1 MITIIVISNQLNPV
15 ILIVKNKSRG
25 ENIMIKG
32 IVCVDKNWAIGK
44 DNDLLFKLSKDMQF
58 FKETTLN
65 HIVFCGRK
73 TLESFPKSKPL
84 PKRST
89 ICLCSPQY
97 NRDDCYCINS
107 IEDAIKLIKELAKTQ
122 TVFVIGGATLYK
134 TMLPYYDEIY
144 VTKVDA
150 DGEGTAFF
158 PNLTELPEFE
168 LVNQSETFSE
178 ADYRFSF
185 CTYKK
190 VGC

>member
-122 TVFVIGGATLYK
+122 TVFVIGGASMYK
-134 TMLPYYDEIY
+134 QLLPYCKNAY
-144 VTKVDA
+144 VTKIEDSKPAEV
-150 DGEGTAFF
+150 FF
-158 PNLTELPEFE
+158 PNLDMIEI
-168 LVNQSETFSE
+168 FSMISN
-178 ADYRFSF
+178 F
-185 CTYKK
+185 
-190 VGC
+190 